1 MGERQVCPYLE
12 PYQLATVFPSFLR
25 IVPHIHCTNSPL
37 GFFQSTGLLLKMFF
51 FFFNMERMELVS
63 IRSNQKSSRETEYSW
78 LTGLAGDLLN

>member
-51 FFFNMERMELVS
+51 FFFFNMERMELVS
-63 IRSNQKSSRETEYSW
+63 MSSRETEYSW